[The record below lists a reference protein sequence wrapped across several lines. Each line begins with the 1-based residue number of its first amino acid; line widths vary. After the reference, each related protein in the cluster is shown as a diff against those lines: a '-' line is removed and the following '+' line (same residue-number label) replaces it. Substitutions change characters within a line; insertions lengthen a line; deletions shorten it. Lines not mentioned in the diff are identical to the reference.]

1 MRVRPLLTAA
11 VVLVLAAAVGAC
23 AKQDHAAAKAPL
35 TEHQRDSVLATEPI
49 PGAPGVG
56 AALKAAEIEAGH
68 AAGMDSLGR

>member
-1 MRVRPLLTAA
+1 MRVRS
-11 VVLVLAAAVGAC
+11 LAAAAVWIALAVALGAC
-23 AKQDHAAAKAPL
+23 AKAEKTAKAPL